1 MPRCNNENDVD
12 ISIVLLMSIILTSRR
27 RSHSIVVIVMDD
39 DDFCMNVMLFVLSD
53 LIVCLFV
60 RSRNIIIL

>member
-27 RSHSIVVIVMDD
+27 RSHSIVVIVVDD
-39 DDFCMNVMLFVLSD
+39 DNFCRNVMLFEV
-53 LIVCLFV
+53 VV
-60 RSRNIIIL
+60 